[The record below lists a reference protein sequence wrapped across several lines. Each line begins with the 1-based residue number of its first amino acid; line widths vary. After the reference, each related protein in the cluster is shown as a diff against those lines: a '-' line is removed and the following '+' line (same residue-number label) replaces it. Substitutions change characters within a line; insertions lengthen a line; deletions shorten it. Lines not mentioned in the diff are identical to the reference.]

1 MRESNCQINTITFGK
16 NEVDREKFL
25 HQVMDNYQDLKSV
38 LPVDLE
44 PSRRTVSK
52 KIPCPETYIGVTGAP
67 YLMIKSNT
75 KSDHP
80 ERRHVEEKVTAT

>member
-1 MRESNCQINTITFGK
+1 MRESNYSMNTITFGN
-16 NEVDREKFL
+16 NEVDRQKFL

-44 PSRRTVSK
+44 PSRRTCSK
-52 KIPCPETYIGVTGAP
+52 KIPHPDRYLGISGAS

-75 KSDHP
+75 KGDHP
-80 ERRHVEEKVTAT
+80 ERRHIE